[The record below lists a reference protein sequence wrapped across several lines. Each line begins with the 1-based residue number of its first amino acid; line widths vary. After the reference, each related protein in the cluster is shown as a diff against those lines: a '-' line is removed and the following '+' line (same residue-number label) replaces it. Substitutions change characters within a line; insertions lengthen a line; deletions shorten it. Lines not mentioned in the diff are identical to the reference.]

1 MALKGSIS
9 CQFEAGKRRMVMLKR
24 LREVWL
30 YFVLEGIEKLEAIYW
45 SVLLYV
51 PKNLRQYYAEVLSL
65 EVLYARS

>member
-1 MALKGSIS
+1 
-9 CQFEAGKRRMVMLKR
+9 MLKR

-30 YFVLEGIEKLEAIYW
+30 YFVLMGMEKLESIYW

-65 EVLYARS
+65 EVLYARTI

>member
-1 MALKGSIS
+1 
-9 CQFEAGKRRMVMLKR
+9 MLKR
-24 LREVWL
+24 LMEVWL

-65 EVLYARS
+65 EVLYARTI

>member
-1 MALKGSIS
+1 
-9 CQFEAGKRRMVMLKR
+9 MLKR

-30 YFVLEGIEKLEAIYW
+30 YFVLEGVERLEAIYW

-51 PKNLRQYYAEVLSL
+51 PKNLRQYYSEVLSL